1 MSQPDGAEVQV
12 VVSIDQGTT
21 GTTVLVLDAAER
33 VLGRAYREIPQ
44 HYPSPS
50 WVEHEPEDLFRSV
63 TETVAEAVAAVP
75 GARVRAVGI
84 TNQRETTI
92 LWERASGRP
101 VARAIVWQD
110 RRTQEVC
117 AKLAA
122 DGHEALVRE
131 KTGLVLDPYFSA
143 TKIAW
148 LLDQR
153 PELRARALAGEIC
166 FGTVDSFLAWRLSG
180 GKAHITDVTN
190 ACRTSLFDLTALT
203 WSKELCAL
211 FRVPMAVLPRV
222 VPTSGALATITGIA
236 GIPDGTPLAAL
247 AGDQQA
253 ALFGQ
258 GCLSAG
264 DAKCTYGT
272 GAFLLMNV
280 GPLPVLSRNGLL
292 TSVAWQREGGTSY
305 VLEGSAFIAGA
316 LVQWLR
322 DGLGIVTK
330 ASEIEALAASVPD
343 SGGVIIVPALAG
355 LGAPHWR
362 PEARGLVSGI
372 TRGTTRAHLARAAL
386 EAIAFQNVELVR
398 AMEADAGRPLTA
410 LRVDGGAASNNL
422 LLQIQA
428 DLLGVEVVRPA
439 FVESTALGAGRL
451 AGQAVGFYSHETAES
466 AAPVTRFYPG
476 MPAEER
482 AQRLGVWHQT
492 VAKA

>member
-1 MSQPDGAEVQV
+1 MKPEPNTDV

-21 GTTVLVLDAAER
+21 GTTVLVLDRGER

-44 HYPSPS
+44 HFPAPS
-50 WVEHEPEDLFRSV
+50 WVEHDPEDLFRSV
-63 TETVAEAVAAVP
+63 TEGVVAALAEVP

-92 LWERASGRP
+92 VWDRATGKA

-110 RRTQEVC
+110 RRTQDVC
-117 AKLAA
+117 ARLAA
-122 DGHEALVRE
+122 DGHQALVRE

-148 LLDQR
+148 LLDSQ
-153 PELRARALAGEIC
+153 PGLRARAEAGELC

-180 GKAHITDVTN
+180 GAAHITDVTN
-190 ACRTSLFDLTALT
+190 ASRTSLFDLTALA
-203 WSKELCAL
+203 WGKELCAL
-211 FRVPMAVLPRV
+211 FRVPMAMLPRV
-222 VPTSGALATITGIA
+222 VPSSGPLATIRGIA
-236 GIPDGTPLAAL
+236 GIPDGTPLGGI

-253 ALFGQ
+253 ALYGQ

-264 DAKCTYGT
+264 DAKCTFGT

-330 ASEIEALAASVPD
+330 AAEIEALAASVPD

-362 PEARGLVSGI
+362 PDARGLVSGI

-386 EAIAFQNVELVR
+386 EAIAFQNVELVQ

-410 LRVDGGAASNNL
+410 LRVDGGASANNL
-422 LLQIQA
+422 LMQIQA

-451 AGQAVGFYSHETAES
+451 AGQSVGLYNEAAAE
-466 AAPVTRFYPG
+466 APVTRFYPT

>member
-1 MSQPDGAEVQV
+1 MSNDV

-21 GTTVLVLDAAER
+21 GTTVLVLDQGER

-44 HYPSPS
+44 HYPQPG
-50 WVEHEPEDLFRSV
+50 WVEHDPEDLFRSV
-63 TETVAEAVAAVP
+63 VESVAAAVREVP
-75 GARVRAVGI
+75 DARVRAVGI

-92 LWERASGRP
+92 LWERATGKP
-101 VARAIVWQD
+101 VAKAIVWQD
-110 RRTQEVC
+110 RRTQDVC
-117 AKLAA
+117 ARLSEA
-122 DGHEALVRE
+122 GHGAFVRE

-148 LLDQR
+148 LLDSR
-153 PELRARALAGEIC
+153 PGLRARAEAGELC

-180 GKAHITDVTN
+180 GAAHITDVTN
-190 ACRTSLFDLTALT
+190 ASRTSLFDLTKLS
-203 WSKELCAL
+203 WGEELCSL

-222 VPTSGALATITGIA
+222 VPSSGTLATITGVT
-236 GIPDGTPLAAL
+236 GIPDGTPLAGI

-253 ALFGQ
+253 ALYGQ
-258 GCLSAG
+258 GCLAAG
-264 DAKCTYGT
+264 DAKCTFGT

-280 GPLPVLSRNGLL
+280 GPLPVHSRNGLL
-292 TSVAWQREGGTSY
+292 TSVAWQHDKGGTHY

-330 ASEIEALAASVPD
+330 AAEIEALAASVPD

-410 LRVDGGAASNNL
+410 LRVDGGASANNL
-422 LLQIQA
+422 LMQIQA
-428 DLLGVEVVRPA
+428 DLLGVEVVRPS

-451 AGQAVGFYSHETAES
+451 AGQAVGLYGDGVPELA
-466 AAPVTRFYPG
+466 VTRFYPS